1 MEFQLCQNNPH
12 IFSIDRINSRELWN
26 IINEPSMNSDDCLG
40 WTNDHKIDNF
50 INTVLP
56 KTTSK
61 RKLSSSGTIP
71 FKTKSTSNENLK
83 EPSMVTENFAK
94 STNAKRNM
102 AENGTSRM
110 PPWQVDDISDLN
122 ADLEG
127 SLAGLGADLSSNSY
141 NMSEAI
147 LSLPGLPVFKQEAP
161 SPTSNEAK
169 TLSHPS
175 CIPVTSSHTTTN
187 SAVNDGNSNQNMFN
201 NTLQHLLGG
210 STYSSLQTN
219 IDGNNIA
226 SSPSSLSQDG
236 YHVTSSSNTFGE
248 DCRFQYVLAA
258 ATSIATKVNED
269 TLTYLNQGQSYE
281 IKLKKL
287 GDLSAYRGKLLKTV
301 IRICFHERRLQYMER
316 EQMSLWQQSRPGDR
330 ILEVDVPLSYGLCDV
345 LQPSN
350 ALNLIAFTWDPTK
363 EVGVYIKVN
372 CISTEFTP
380 KKHGGEKGVP
390 FRIQVETYQ
399 ASEPCDSS
407 KRLHAGVC
415 QIKVFKLKGADRKHK
430 QDREKIL
437 KRPVSEQEKYQPSYE
452 CTVLNDIPLDAVV
465 TCSSTESSAANRPYS
480 PESETTNIHNRQ
492 ANQMQIQNDEAALV
506 KYNQQK
512 LSPAHSNENSYSV
525 NNNNN
530 NVYISEH
537 LLPGSN
543 PQLTA
548 HWLNT
553 NRFDKYVP
561 IFANFGGADM
571 LRMSRDD
578 LIQICGQADGIRL
591 YNVLHA
597 KAITPKLTIYI
608 GRENTPVF
616 NAIFLSSYTSV
627 ELMQKLAALTGVPG
641 DKVSD
646 IYMNGPQA
654 IHVQL
659 SNDVI
664 RHIKE
669 ETMFSLE
676 ILQDNG
682 NYIFVL
688 KPYIK

>member
-1 MEFQLCQNNPH
+1 MYLFIHTVTITESDCIIEAQIFHTLDDNNPMGKEC
-12 IFSIDRINSRELWN
+12 FRL
-26 IINEPSMNSDDCLG
+26 LG
-40 WTNDHKIDNF
+40 RRLRLKIHKN
-50 INTVLP
+50 L
-56 KTTSK
+56 
-61 RKLSSSGTIP
+61 G
-71 FKTKSTSNENLK
+71 SNRQKFYLNRMDASNLRLL
-83 EPSMVTENFAK
+83 M
-94 STNAKRNM
+94 KRN
-102 AENGTSRM
+102 
-110 PPWQVDDISDLN
+110 V
-122 ADLEG
+122 
-127 SLAGLGADLSSNSY
+127 SN
-141 NMSEAI
+141 
-147 LSLPGLPVFKQEAP
+147 
-161 SPTSNEAK
+161 
-169 TLSHPS
+169 
-175 CIPVTSSHTTTN
+175 
-187 SAVNDGNSNQNMFN
+187 
-201 NTLQHLLGG
+201 
-210 STYSSLQTN
+210 
-219 IDGNNIA
+219 
-226 SSPSSLSQDG
+226 
-236 YHVTSSSNTFGE
+236 
-248 DCRFQYVLAA
+248 
-258 ATSIATKVNED
+258 
-269 TLTYLNQGQSYE
+269 
-281 IKLKKL
+281 IKHHM
-287 GDLSAYRGKLLKTV
+287 RT
-301 IRICFHERRLQYMER
+301 IHI
-316 EQMSLWQQSRPGDR
+316 
-330 ILEVDVPLSYGLCDV
+330 
-345 LQPSN
+345 
-350 ALNLIAFTWDPTK
+350 
-363 EVGVYIKVN
+363 
-372 CISTEFTP
+372 
-380 KKHGGEKGVP
+380 
-390 FRIQVETYQ
+390 
-399 ASEPCDSS
+399 
-407 KRLHAGVC
+407 
-415 QIKVFKLKGADRKHK
+415 
-430 QDREKIL
+430 
-437 KRPVSEQEKYQPSYE
+437 
-452 CTVLNDIPLDAVV
+452 
-465 TCSSTESSAANRPYS
+465 
-480 PESETTNIHNRQ
+480 ETTNIHNRQ

-597 KAITPKLTIYI
+597 KTITPKLTIYI